1 MSLVNNSHRCM
12 QLLYCESIEMNLE
25 RADEADLV
33 HNGPAEPCAP
43 KVSKVPKLLHQ
54 VPRTPAKPD
63 SSPNLYLQNMCF
75 RRPEFIKI
83 QSKDWDGNH
92 LLEKSLRKFSS
103 GGTLASLNGDGLS
116 NSFAK
121 KKCKKCSKCMRRRRQ
136 RAEHTPTVASAVQPI
151 TTLHYIANL
160 PASAQQQQGSFVANS
175 SIQMISS
182 IQDSTWHTKQEAEG
196 FQASRRADPSSPRGR
211 SILVEPNRRIT
222 VNQIDSKS
230 ALPANQ
236 SDTSILPKRPP
247 KKVSFA
253 EEISRDSL
261 KE

>member
-1 MSLVNNSHRCM
+1 M
-12 QLLYCESIEMNLE
+12 QLLYCQSIEINLE
-25 RADEADLV
+25 REEEAQLV
-33 HNGPAEPCAP
+33 HNGPADPCAP
-43 KVSKVPKLLHQ
+43 KVSKDPKLLHQ
-54 VPRTPAKPD
+54 LPRPPLKLQN
-63 SSPNLYLQNMCF
+63 SPNTYLQNMCS
-75 RRPEFIKI
+75 RRPEFFKI

-92 LLEKSLRKFSS
+92 LVEKSLRKFSS
-103 GGTLASLNGDGLS
+103 GGTLASLNGEAHS

-121 KKCKKCSKCMRRRRQ
+121 KKCKKCSKCQRRRRQ
-136 RAEHTPTVASAVQPI
+136 RAEHIPTATSAVLPV
-151 TTLHYIANL
+151 TTLNHIANH
-160 PASAQQQQGSFVANS
+160 PASAQQQGSFVANS
-175 SIQMISS
+175 SIQLISS
-182 IQDSTWHTKQEAEG
+182 YQDSTCHTKQEADI

-211 SILVEPNRRIT
+211 SILIEPNRRIT
-222 VNQIDSKS
+222 VNQIDSKT